1 MKKILSLLLG
11 LIISAGCV
19 FATENLSFIYING
32 SNTNDTKMKT
42 WYEKGVHKL
51 HPVLRKKIL
60 KNRSIKKYYAKLSS
74 ESLAIKEEPVI
85 FFWGYDSKDDLEYVK
100 RQLQIS
106 KMVSSSGAYFV
117 RNLIT
122 QYMHDAVW
130 VQKPHHMIPVLD
142 DLNSTVKKEVSDTGN
157 DIILYGYSAGTFVTY
172 EYMFNKFRYINL
184 LKLFET
190 LNADK
195 DFIEFV
201 KANPK
206 NDTCISALTSHYGKL
221 GTMSSDGHLI
231 LNPNKEQLKAGYLKM
246 DEMTENACAPKGKIA
261 GVVNFASP
269 LPLFYSDLADRQ
281 YEQNYYNRLMVKYI
295 LENGIFFMTVNFR
308 EDPLG
313 FPISRNVTIK
323 DIEDKLDIEIV
334 NPKGVI
340 YDNSGVWSKRMFA
353 LAHTSYW
360 TARGTFSNAI
370 VKSFVNGYKFQYDE
384 KYQKKIIKRNSK
396 KSEL

>member
-142 DLNSTVKKEVSDTGN
+142 DLNLTVKKEVSDTGN

-206 NDTCISALTSHYGKL
+206 MI
-221 GTMSSDGHLI
+221 
-231 LNPNKEQLKAGYLKM
+231 P
-246 DEMTENACAPKGKIA
+246 
-261 GVVNFASP
+261 V
-269 LPLFYSDLADRQ
+269 
-281 YEQNYYNRLMVKYI
+281 
-295 LENGIFFMTVNFR
+295 
-308 EDPLG
+308 
-313 FPISRNVTIK
+313 
-323 DIEDKLDIEIV
+323 
-334 NPKGVI
+334 
-340 YDNSGVWSKRMFA
+340 
-353 LAHTSYW
+353 
-360 TARGTFSNAI
+360 
-370 VKSFVNGYKFQYDE
+370 FQH
-384 KYQKKIIKRNSK
+384 
-396 KSEL
+396 